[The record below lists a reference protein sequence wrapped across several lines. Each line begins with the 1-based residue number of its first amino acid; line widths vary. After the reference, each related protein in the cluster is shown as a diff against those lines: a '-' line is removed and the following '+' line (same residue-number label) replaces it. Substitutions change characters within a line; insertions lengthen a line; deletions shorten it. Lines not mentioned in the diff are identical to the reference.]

1 MGAGT
6 PYSPNVL
13 EGLFREV
20 RAEGVLAIAYLGK
33 KVPGVLCKRRGISA
47 SPGSF

>member
-1 MGAGT
+1 MLMHRSAWKG
-6 PYSPNVL
+6 YSAKFALRVSRKSVSLAL
-13 EGLFREV
+13 E
-20 RAEGVLAIAYLGK
+20 K